1 MKYVITNAII
11 HTGHELLSN
20 HYVVV
25 DDGVISGITSK
36 IPPGY
41 ELINLRDMHLSAG
54 FIDIQVNGGEKF
66 FFSEKPSEES
76 IGDVHASSLNYGTTH
91 MLPCLISSPR
101 EHILSTIET
110 VKNYRNKHNN
120 GVIGFHLE
128 GPFINPV
135 RRGAHV
141 LQYIRKPDTG
151 ELREIIQHGKD
162 VIKLMTIA
170 PECFT
175 DEQLE
180 MLINSGIIVSAGH
193 SDLTYQQAQHYFSM
207 GIKIVTHLFNAMSQF
222 GHREPG
228 LVGAAL
234 ENDNV
239 YAPVI
244 MDGGHCHYASARI
257 AYAMKRDKF
266 LLLSDAAFLGRK
278 RKQFVW
284 NEFDAT
290 LVDGYYR
297 TRDGKLAGA
306 AISQAEAIKNA
317 VTELKVSLDEA
328 VKMATIRVAA
338 ALNLSSCLGQIA
350 KGYPATFAVFDNAMN
365 EVKSLVLR

>member
-1 MKYVITNAII
+1 MKYAITNAIV
-11 HTGHELLSN
+11 HTGHELTNQRVL
-20 HYVVV
+20 VE
-25 DDGVISGITSK
+25 DGLITSITSN
-36 IPPGY
+36 IPPDHQ
-41 ELINLRDMHLSAG
+41 LIDLRGRHLSAG

-66 FFSEKPSEES
+66 FFSENPSEE
-76 IGDVHASSLNYGTTH
+76 IIDDIYASSLHYGTTH

-101 EHILSTIET
+101 EHILATIET
-110 VKNYRNKHNN
+110 VKHYKNKHNN

-141 LQYIRKPDTG
+141 LRYIRKPDTG
-151 ELREIIQHGKD
+151 ELRELIQHGKG

-175 DEQLE
+175 DDQIE
-180 MLINSGIIVSAGH
+180 MLIGSDIIVSAGH
-193 SDLTYQQAQHYFSM
+193 SDMTYEQAQRYFSM

-222 GHREPG
+222 GHRQPG

-234 ENDNV
+234 ENENV

-244 MDGGHCHYASARI
+244 MDGGHCHYAAARI

-266 LLLSDAAFLGRK
+266 ILLSDAAFLGRK
-278 RKQFVW
+278 RKHFIW

-297 TRDGKLAGA
+297 TSDGKLAGA

-317 VTELKVSLDEA
+317 ITELKVSLEEA
-328 VKMATIRVAA
+328 VKMATIRVAS
-338 ALNLSSCLGQIA
+338 ALNLSSSVGQIA
-350 KGYPATFAVFDNAMN
+350 KGYPATFAVFDSEMN
-365 EVKSLVLR
+365 EVKSLVLH